1 MISAKSW
8 KGGWAEE
15 EKILTFMWR
24 SEEMQLIN
32 VDGKHIIIIMI
43 YVVIT
48 VVLRNVNITIVK
60 DKRKIS
66 KNNNKKREQA
76 LLMQYGKK

>member
-1 MISAKSW
+1 M
-8 KGGWAEE
+8 
-15 EKILTFMWR
+15 L
-24 SEEMQLIN
+24 
-32 VDGKHIIIIMI
+32 

-76 LLMQYGKK
+76 LLMPYGKK